1 MSRSAQENDE
11 LTTTISYSKI
21 ISIMKFLHRKLCITL
36 FSVVLSLCLFSIAP
50 FIPQVK
56 DSHWKLYDILLR
68 TKNVFQPVPAVIK
81 DIVLVTIDN
90 ETLKNM
96 SHSWPYPRSAFAGV
110 IEQLIRVKAK
120 VIAIDFVFL
129 GKTTESED
137 GILTSVF
144 KNINMIVL
152 AMGLGED
159 GSMGL
164 ATPLELAKGISAG
177 VVTKMQDHDGVIRRN
192 LTYLVSER
200 DPRKGFLSWG
210 MGILKSTDHIDLSTL
225 AAEDSIVSFRTAD
238 SQDWAIPVEP
248 VTKSYLINYRAN
260 TSDFERVSFYN
271 ILNGDFNPA
280 SFRNKIILIGIT
292 SAVLGDLHNTPIG
305 WLPGLTVNANAFLTL
320 YTRDFLKELPRAIE
334 LLVIILGV
342 VLSSFFAAAFKLR
355 QALAGIACIVI
366 VFFIASYI
374 LLSKGFVWN
383 YALFPLII
391 FVCPLA
397 SRKIYFLWQGYVYA
411 SENYLI

>member
-1 MSRSAQENDE
+1 
-11 LTTTISYSKI
+11 
-21 ISIMKFLHRKLCITL
+21 MKFIHRKLCITL
-36 FSVVLSLCLFSIAP
+36 FSVALSIVLFSIAP
-50 FIPQVK
+50 FIPQINN
-56 DSHWKLYDILLR
+56 SHWKFYDIMLR
-68 TKNVFQPVPAVIK
+68 AKNVFQPVPAAIK

-110 IEQLIRVKAK
+110 IDRLLRVSPKI
-120 VIAIDFVFL
+120 IAIDFVFL

-152 AMGLGED
+152 AMGLNED
-159 GSMGL
+159 GSVGL
-164 ATPLELAKGISAG
+164 STPLELAKGISAG
-177 VVTKMQDHDGVIRRN
+177 VVTKMQDRDGVIRRN

-200 DPRKGFLSWG
+200 DPNKGFLSWG
-210 MGILKSTDHIDLSTL
+210 MGILKSTDRIDLSTL
-225 AAEDSIVSFRTAD
+225 AAEDSKVSFRTAD
-238 SQDWAIPVEP
+238 GQDWAIPVEP

-260 TSDFERVSFYN
+260 TSDFERISFYN
-271 ILNGDFNPA
+271 ILNGDLDPA
-280 SFRNKIILIGIT
+280 RFRNKIVFIGIT

-334 LLVIILGV
+334 LLAIIFGV

-355 QALAGIACIVI
+355 QALTGIAFIALL
-366 VFFIASYI
+366 FLIASYV
-374 LLSKGFVWN
+374 LLLYGYVWN